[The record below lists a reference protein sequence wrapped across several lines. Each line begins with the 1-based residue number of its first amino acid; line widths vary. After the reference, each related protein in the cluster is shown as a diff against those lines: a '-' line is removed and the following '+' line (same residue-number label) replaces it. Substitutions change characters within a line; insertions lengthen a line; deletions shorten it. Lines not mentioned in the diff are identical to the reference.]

1 MKCSSDG
8 ENSPV
13 VEHGLVLVGAALR
26 QQHLNPAGLKALS
39 PQGSLHHRLCRGE
52 EVPSFSSAPLGNLL
66 GQKRW
71 KEVQVLWLFVRGCCQ
86 YHPLCLLSLPELT
99 PIRIRASSAVQM
111 ECCCWVPLTAGA
123 TSVLCVRG
131 LCRTLRHFSLMDPC
145 GKCAS
150 IFQSCQLV

>member
-26 QQHLNPAGLKALS
+26 QQLLNPAGLKALS
-39 PQGSLHHRLCRGE
+39 PQGSLHHRLC
-52 EVPSFSSAPLGNLL
+52 
-66 GQKRW
+66 
-71 KEVQVLWLFVRGCCQ
+71 KEVQVLWLFVRGGCQ

-131 LCRTLRHFSLMDPC
+131 LCRTPRHFSLLDPC

-150 IFQSCQLV
+150 IFQSCQLVSDSGDSVSLQKSPIFPFF